1 MLKRAYRQEFR
12 NEFTDDASV
21 VEKSGEPIH
30 LVEGETSNIKI
41 TYPDDL
47 KIAEAL
53 L

>member
-1 MLKRAYRQEFR
+1 LPFR

-21 VEKSGEPIH
+21 VEKA
-30 LVEGETSNIKI
+30 GETIYLVRGEARNIKI

-47 KIAEAL
+47 KIAAAL